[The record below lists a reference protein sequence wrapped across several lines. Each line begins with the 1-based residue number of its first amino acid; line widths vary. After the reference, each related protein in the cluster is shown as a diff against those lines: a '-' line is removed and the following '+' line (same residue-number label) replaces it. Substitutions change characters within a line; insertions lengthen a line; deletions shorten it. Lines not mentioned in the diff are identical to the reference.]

1 MQYRA
6 EIDGLRALAILPVIL
21 FHAGFDLFSGGY
33 VGVDV
38 FFVIS
43 GYLIATILIEGL
55 ENKKL
60 SIANFYER
68 RARRILPALV
78 FVMMASVP
86 FAWFLLS
93 DAALEKFG
101 SGLIGVS
108 FFLSNVVFWRTQG
121 YFDDSVELNPI
132 VHTWSLAVEEQ
143 YYMLFPL
150 FLLLIWRLG
159 TNKVFWIVTGM
170 VVVSLLLSE
179 WGWRNRATA
188 NFYLLPTRAWELFMG
203 ALAALIVKRIGVQKD
218 NILASLGFILIIISI
233 FLFDKK
239 TPFPSLYTLLPV
251 VGAALIVIYGERETF
266 VAGILGTKIL
276 VGLGLISYS
285 AYLWHQPI
293 FAFFRI
299 YTNKIDLGPSVG
311 LALIGITILLSVFSW
326 RFIEK
331 PFRDQACVGKSTLIF
346 SLISGLILLSI
357 LGYTSKMLVDGGE
370 YRLAEQLSQND
381 FVYFENQ
388 DERKFVEGRLLYPLD
403 TVKSIVVGS
412 SRVMQINSRI
422 MGEDIQSLTVSGA
435 SMEDNIA
442 FGLEALP
449 KLKYENIFISAD
461 PWLINVY
468 DDQNRYMSVG
478 ELLSFW
484 LRQIEKNNAPRQ
496 FLNSKIQRGIH
507 YDSYHPFVSF
517 RNLIRPD
524 NSSRIPRDNKIEPYA
539 KKAYDGSHIYS
550 ESYANNIHNIELGFN
565 SILNYAMDDFDY
577 DKRSIELL
585 EKFVWYLKKNGVS
598 VHLVLAPYHP
608 KLYQMM
614 LTQKPVFIEI
624 EQWYRDFAYKNKV
637 RIIGS
642 YDGHAVGCKED
653 EFYDGMHPAE
663 SCMEKLLINRR
674 D

>member
-1 MQYRA
+1 
-6 EIDGLRALAILPVIL
+6 
-21 FHAGFDLFSGGY
+21 
-33 VGVDV
+33 
-38 FFVIS
+38 
-43 GYLIATILIEGL
+43 
-55 ENKKL
+55 
-60 SIANFYER
+60 
-68 RARRILPALV
+68 
-78 FVMMASVP
+78 
-86 FAWFLLS
+86 
-93 DAALEKFG
+93 
-101 SGLIGVS
+101 
-108 FFLSNVVFWRTQG
+108 
-121 YFDDSVELNPI
+121 
-132 VHTWSLAVEEQ
+132 
-143 YYMLFPL
+143 MLFPL
-150 FLLLIWRLG
+150 FLLLTWRLG
-159 TNKVFWIVTGM
+159 TNKVFWIVTSM

-266 VAGILGTKIL
+266 VAGILGTKTL

-449 KLKYENIFISAD
+449 KLKYENIF
-461 PWLINVY
+461 
-468 DDQNRYMSVG
+468 M
-478 ELLSFW
+478 
-484 LRQIEKNNAPRQ
+484 
-496 FLNSKIQRGIH
+496 
-507 YDSYHPFVSF
+507 
-517 RNLIRPD
+517 
-524 NSSRIPRDNKIEPYA
+524 
-539 KKAYDGSHIYS
+539 
-550 ESYANNIHNIELGFN
+550 
-565 SILNYAMDDFDY
+565 
-577 DKRSIELL
+577 
-585 EKFVWYLKKNGVS
+585 
-598 VHLVLAPYHP
+598 
-608 KLYQMM
+608 
-614 LTQKPVFIEI
+614 
-624 EQWYRDFAYKNKV
+624 
-637 RIIGS
+637 
-642 YDGHAVGCKED
+642 
-653 EFYDGMHPAE
+653 
-663 SCMEKLLINRR
+663 
-674 D
+674 